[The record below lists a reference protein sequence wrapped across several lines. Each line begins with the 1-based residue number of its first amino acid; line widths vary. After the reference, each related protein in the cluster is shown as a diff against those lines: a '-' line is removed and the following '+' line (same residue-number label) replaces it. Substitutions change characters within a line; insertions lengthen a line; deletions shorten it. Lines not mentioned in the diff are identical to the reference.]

1 MLPAS
6 AFMLHSTLS
15 ALISDTASA
24 LGLYRQGQVEK
35 HEQRPPFYTNTRSPV
50 AVQKN
55 FLPCAFPP
63 CTPCPY
69 RQGRA

>member
-6 AFMLHSTLS
+6 AFMLYSTLS
-15 ALISDTASA
+15 ALISETALA
-24 LGLYRQGQVEK
+24 LVLYQQGQVEK
-35 HEQRPPFYTNTRSPV
+35 HKQRPPLYTNIRSPV
-50 AVQKN
+50 VVQKN

-69 RQGRA
+69 RQDKA